1 MNSTIKKTTKLIW
14 PLIVLGICSGMLA
27 SCSKRDQAEVSEN
40 GETKLIFQ
48 IKGIDEGTVAVAKL
62 EMPTGKT
69 NETELTHP
77 FALGKEKLVTTPTVD
92 ALVSME
98 VIKTQGMSAKKTV
111 VRNAVDTLNKTAI
124 APKAALTLMPSGI
137 KYRLMVYDQSSTT
150 LIKDVEAVSGTN
162 PNIQVDGG
170 KTYQWVAVSINEA
183 TLPTISN
190 NTISAAALANK
201 DVIYA
206 SGVITANVG
215 ENYLNITFQRKTTRL
230 DVDIDSRGIFGGITN
245 FESLDIGTGT
255 GANFTSLIRSANFNI
270 LTGTWSGHTAVTPT
284 ANVSHITN
292 KNTAT
297 DNFVKTL
304 SVYTVIPAGTTIAAN
319 SLTLKPIFQI
329 AMDPYVHIQ
338 PSNTNVKTRTYGDNN
353 TYLSFSNAS
362 FAPLAG
368 DQYRIAARMIES
380 PLRVAGI
387 SWARADLYYDSRS
400 GALDRYK
407 FRPDAGSYHWI
418 LNSNSMDTEKNGYW
432 NWMSLTPTGTPGS
445 GDPCA
450 LVYPAGLWRMPNLN
464 EMTTLVNREAS
475 LYQWPNTRQDR
486 INAIYGYSGVN
497 RMWPLDEP
505 QPASYG
511 KFNDY
516 SDHFML
522 MFNGYRN
529 LNGGLSS
536 SRMTLNHMV
545 KATSTGSDNREVYVF
560 MYYQTSAENG
570 TAGLALS
577 QRATVSYFDSVTPDL
592 PWQHSSTQLLS
603 LTKREIA
610 SLNKLQGFNVRC
622 VRAQ

>member
-1 MNSTIKKTTKLIW
+1 MNSAIKKTKKLIW
-14 PLIVLGICSGMLA
+14 PLIVLGICSAMLG
-27 SCSKRDQAEVSEN
+27 SCSKRDQAEVSEK
-40 GETKLIFQ
+40 GETTLIFQ
-48 IKGIDEGTVAVAKL
+48 IDGIDEGTVAVAKL
-62 EMPTGKT
+62 GVPIGKT
-69 NETELTHP
+69 NETALHP
-77 FALGKEKLVTTPTVD
+77 VALDKEKLVTTPTVD

-98 VIKTQGMSAKKTV
+98 VIKTQGMSAKKAV
-111 VRNAVDTLNKTAI
+111 VRDAVDTLNKTAV

-137 KYRLMVYDQSSTT
+137 KYRLMVYDQTSTT

-170 KTYQWVAVSINEA
+170 TTYRWIAVSINEA

-206 SGVITANVG
+206 SGVITATKG
-215 ENYLNITFQRKTTRL
+215 QNYLNITFQRKTTRL

-255 GANFTSLIRSANFNI
+255 GANFTSLIRSANLNI

-304 SVYTVIPAGTTIAAN
+304 SVYTVIPTGTTIAAN

-329 AMDPYVHIQ
+329 AMDPHVHFL
-338 PSNTNVKTRTYGDNN
+338 PTNTNVKTRTYGDNN
-353 TYLSFSNAS
+353 TYLTFNNAS
-362 FAPLAG
+362 FMPLAG
-368 DQYRIAARMIES
+368 DQYRLAARMIES

-407 FRPDAGSYHWI
+407 FRPDAGSIHWI
-418 LNSNSMDTEKNGYW
+418 DNSNAMDTEKNGYW

-450 LVYPAGLWRMPNLN
+450 LVYPAGLWRMPNLD
-464 EMTTLVNREAS
+464 EMTTLANRKSS
-475 LYQWPNTRQDR
+475 LYQWAVTKEQNY
-486 INAIYGYSGVN
+486 INSIYGYSGAN
-497 RMWPLDEP
+497 QMWALDEL
-505 QPASYG
+505 QSASYG

-529 LNGGLSS
+529 LNGALAS
-536 SRMTLNHMV
+536 SRMTLYHKV
-545 KATSTGSDNREVYVF
+545 KATSTGGNRDVYVY
-560 MYYQTSAENG
+560 MYYLTSAENG
-570 TAGLALS
+570 NLGRVLS

-592 PWQHSSTQLLS
+592 PWQHSSTKLVS
-603 LTKREIA
+603 LTTREVA